1 MAVIEKNLSMCK
13 KIFFLIIF
21 LSLLVSCSTSKKVIL
36 NESKY
41 FTDSIYSNSLSE
53 YRKHNIYLP
62 KGFNSE
68 KHYPIVYATDGN
80 EIKGENFIKKPLDS
94 LINNKIIKP
103 IIYIESHSN
112 KKVADSGT
120 FGNGKK
126 YYLLYRNFE
135 YVENQSNDAILA
147 KRFDNHMNY
156 FKNEM
161 ITHIEKQFNQKNNKE
176 NRYFCGVS
184 NGADFGLSLLNKYPD
199 LIGTYLCFSAVG
211 SNSSKTWEQDIRYP
225 NLYMIYG
232 IEEGEWVS
240 KENEYMKKV
249 YAESNSFAHINSFV
263 GGHDYR
269 IWNEE
274 LIKLLT
280 KLFSTNK

>member
-1 MAVIEKNLSMCK
+1 MFK
-13 KIFFLIIF
+13 KTFFLITF
-21 LSLLVSCSTSKKVIL
+21 LSLLVSCKSSKNVTL

-41 FTDSIYSNSLSE
+41 YTDSIYSNSLSE

-62 KGFNSE
+62 KGFNSQ
-68 KHYPIVYATDGN
+68 KSYPIVYATDGN
-80 EIKGENFIKKPLDS
+80 DIKNNSFIKKNLDS
-94 LINNKIIKP
+94 LINNEIIKP
-103 IIYIESHSN
+103 IIYVESYSN
-112 KKVADSGT
+112 RKIADSSGT
-120 FGNGKK
+120 IGNGKK

-135 YVENQSNDAILA
+135 YVENQTLDSILL
-147 KRFDNHMNY
+147 KRFDNHMHY

-161 ITHIEKQFNQKNNKE
+161 ITHIEKQLNQRNSKE
-176 NRYFCGVS
+176 NRYFRGVS

-211 SNSSKTWEQDIRYP
+211 LNSGKTWKQDIRYP

-232 IEEGEWVS
+232 TEEGEWV
-240 KENEYMKKV
+240 KNENEFMRKV
-249 YAESNSFAHINSFV
+249 YSDSNSFAEIRSFE

-269 IWNEE
+269 IWNVE

>member
-1 MAVIEKNLSMCK
+1 MK
-13 KIFFLIIF
+13 KIIILLLAFF
-21 LSLLVSCSTSKKVIL
+21 SLFISCKTSKNITL

-41 FTDSIYSNSLSE
+41 YTDSIYSNSLSE

-112 KKVADSGT
+112 NKIADSTSTTLGDGT
-120 FGNGKK
+120 KVKLQF
-126 YYLLYRNFE
+126 RNFE
-135 YVENQSNDAILA
+135 YVDNDSNTQDL
-147 KRFDNHMNY
+147 KHLSNRFKNHMSY
-156 FKNEM
+156 FENEL
-161 ITHIEKQFNQKNNKE
+161 ISYIEKKLNQKNTKE
-176 NRYFCGVS
+176 NRYFYGVS
-184 NGADFGLSLLNKYPD
+184 NGAGFGMSLLNKHPE
-199 LIGTYLCFSAVG
+199 LIGTYLCFSTFG
-211 SNSSKTWEQDIRYP
+211 GDIQTNAWKKDFIYP
-225 NLYMIYG
+225 NLYLIYG
-232 IEEGEWVS
+232 IQEPFFL
-240 KENEYMKKV
+240 KNDADFIKIV
-249 YAESNSFAHINSFV
+249 YQDSNSFAEIRSFD

-269 IWNEE
+269 IWNAE